1 MAFNEFYFI
10 ASTESSRV
18 FHRGNKKKKKKII
31 WILDEYDARG
41 IKFILLKYKVN
52 YNIYYYHTKC
62 H

>member
-1 MAFNEFYFI
+1 MNFILSPQQILLAYFI
-10 ASTESSRV
+10 VEI
-18 FHRGNKKKKKKII
+18 KKKKKKII